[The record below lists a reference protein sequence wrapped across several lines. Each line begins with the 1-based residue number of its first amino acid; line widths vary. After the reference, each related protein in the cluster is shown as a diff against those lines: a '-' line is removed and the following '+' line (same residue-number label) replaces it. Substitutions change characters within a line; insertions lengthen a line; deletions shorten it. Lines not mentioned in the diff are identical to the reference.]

1 MSKIV
6 ILGGHGA
13 VAMIAGRKLVEAG
26 HQVTSVIRSADQKTE
41 IEAIGATPLVLDL
54 QEASTEQLD
63 AAIAGHDAVVWAA
76 GSQVCSGKTG
86 TLTASPTVSSAATVT
101 GSAGSP
107 RP

>member
-26 HQVTSVIRSADQKTE
+26 HQVTSVIRSADQKTG

-63 AAIAGHDAVVWAA
+63 ATTPSCGPPEQAGLARRPRSPW
-76 GSQVCSGKTG
+76 
-86 TLTASPTVSSAATVT
+86 TAMPPSARSTPRSAQASSAT
-101 GSAGSP
+101 
-107 RP
+107 